1 MSEAEGTIQRAIS
14 GPFSTTGSFEAEQL
28 DLLWQRCRL
37 LFLTGMAIVAVAAVV
52 DLLVPSADPVLA
64 SSLSGIE
71 WLSGPPGHLILF
83 GLGLA
88 LVYAVRGR
96 HRYLPA
102 IVYGTIAANV
112 LLLIFSQVTFRPAT
126 HPYFGVSLL
135 LFLSAAFIPWRPGYQ
150 WALAATAAVWFLLL
164 QGILLGTLPEL
175 QAFWAERGG
184 AEVARNHTVW
194 GVTKIAIIGGA
205 SALVSK
211 TLYSLTKTAH
221 RAKRLGNYLI
231 HEEIGKGGMGQVF
244 YAQHSLICRP
254 TAVKVMHPNGRDRG
268 TALAR
273 FEREIKLSA
282 TLTHPNTITIY
293 EVGRTPDHSL
303 YYAMEYLEGL
313 DLQQLVERHGPVSP
327 GRTIYLLKQACG
339 SLEEA
344 HSREIIHRDIK
355 PSNIFLTRRGLLYD
369 YVKVLDFGLAKQIAS
384 DTSAAI
390 SKTGMLFGTPR
401 YIAPETVYG
410 NEKVDGRADLY
421 CLGGVAYWML
431 TGQPPFR
438 SESSVEVLID
448 HVKTT
453 PKRPSEVSELEIPA
467 ELEDVVMRLLE
478 KKPSDRYQTARELED
493 ALAAVPLDETWGRD
507 NAEDW
512 WTLHGIIGED
522 PHDCEC
528 FFPADDFDTEDRPS
542 LIVAESSAEG
552 APGEPA

>member
-1 MSEAEGTIQRAIS
+1 MPEAEGTIRRAIS
-14 GPFSTTGSFEAEQL
+14 GPYSTTGSFEAEQL

-37 LFLTGMAIVAVAAVV
+37 LFVTGIAIVGVAAVLQ
-52 DLLVPSADPVLA
+52 LLVPAADPVLV
-64 SSLSGIE
+64 SSLSGIAR
-71 WLSGPPGHLILF
+71 LSGPLGHLILF

-88 LVYAVRGR
+88 LLYAVRASPR
-96 HRYLPA
+96 QLPT

-112 LLLIFSQVTFRPAT
+112 VLLIFSQVAFRPAA
-126 HPYFGVSLL
+126 HPYFGISLL

-150 WALAATAAVWFLLL
+150 WALAATAAVWFLLV
-164 QGILLGTLPEL
+164 QGILFWTLPEL

-184 AEVARNHTVW
+184 AEAARNYTVW
-194 GVTKIAIIGGA
+194 GVAKIAIIGGA

-268 TALAR
+268 VALAR

-313 DLQQLVERHGPVSP
+313 DLQQLVDRHGPVSP
-327 GRTIYLLKQACG
+327 ARTIHILTQVCG

-344 HSREIIHRDIK
+344 HSRDIIHRDIK

-369 YVKVLDFGLAKQIAS
+369 YVKVLDFGLAKQIATDAS
-384 DTSAAI
+384 SAI

-410 NEKVDGRADLY
+410 NEQVDGRADLY

-431 TGQPPFR
+431 TGQPPFP

-467 ELEDVVMRLLE
+467 ELEAVVMRLLE
-478 KKPSDRYQTARELED
+478 KKPGKRHQTARELED
-493 ALAAVPLDETWGRD
+493 ALAAIQLGEAWSRD
-507 NAEDW
+507 KAEDW
-512 WTLHGIIGED
+512 WTLHGIIGEN

-528 FFPADDFDTEDRPS
+528 FFPADEIDTEDRPS
-542 LIVAESSAEG
+542 LVILEPSAEAAG
-552 APGEPA
+552 GEPA

>member
-1 MSEAEGTIQRAIS
+1 MPEAEGTIQRAIS
-14 GPFSTTGSFEAEQL
+14 GPFSASGSFEAEQL
-28 DLLWQRCRL
+28 DLLWRRCRL
-37 LFLTGMAIVAVAAVV
+37 LFLTGVAVAAVAAAV
-52 DLLVPSADPVLA
+52 LLVVPSTDPALA
-64 SSLSGIE
+64 SSLSGIK
-71 WLSGPPGHLILF
+71 WLSGPLGHLILF

-88 LVYAVRGR
+88 LLYAVRASP
-96 HRYLPA
+96 RYLPA
-102 IVYGTIAANV
+102 IVYATIAANV
-112 LLLIFSQVTFRPAT
+112 VLVIFGQAAFRPAT

-150 WALAATAAVWFLLL
+150 WALAATAAVWFLLS
-164 QGILLGTLPEL
+164 QGILFWTLPEL

-184 AEVARNHTVW
+184 AEAARNYTVW

-205 SALVSK
+205 AALVSK
-211 TLYSLTKTAH
+211 KLYSLTKTAH

-244 YAQHSLICRP
+244 YARHSLICRP

-313 DLQQLVERHGPVSP
+313 DLQQLVDQYGPVSP
-327 GRTIYLLKQACG
+327 ARTIHILKQVCG

-344 HSREIIHRDIK
+344 HSRDIIHRDIK

-369 YVKVLDFGLAKQIAS
+369 YVKVLDFGLAKQIATEES
-384 DTSAAI
+384 SAI

-410 NEKVDGRADLY
+410 NEQVDGRADLY

-431 TGQPPFR
+431 TGQPPFP

-448 HVKTT
+448 HVKTC
-453 PKRPSEVSELEIPA
+453 PKRPSEVSELAIPS
-467 ELEDVVMRLLE
+467 ELEDIVMRLLE
-478 KKPSDRYQTARELED
+478 KKPGDRYQTARQLED
-493 ALAAVPLDETWGRD
+493 ALAAVPLDEVWSRD
-507 NAEDW
+507 QAEDW
-512 WTLHGIIGED
+512 WTLHGILGEH

-528 FFPADDFDTEDRPS
+528 FFPADELDTEDRPS
-542 LIVAESSAEG
+542 LVLHDPSDEAAS
-552 APGEPA
+552 GEPD

>member
-1 MSEAEGTIQRAIS
+1 MPETEGTIQRAIS
-14 GPFSTTGSFEAEQL
+14 GPFSTSGSFEAEQL
-28 DLLWQRCRL
+28 DLLWRRCRL
-37 LFLTGMAIVAVAAVV
+37 LFLTGIAIVGVAAVV
-52 DLLVPSADPVLA
+52 DLLVPSPEPPLA
-64 SSLSGIE
+64 SSLSE
-71 WLSGPPGHLILF
+71 YESLSGPLGHLILL

-88 LVYAVRGR
+88 LVYGVRGSP
-96 HRYLPA
+96 RYLPA
-102 IVYGTIAANV
+102 IVYGTIAANIV
-112 LLLIFSQVTFRPAT
+112 LLLFSQVTFRPAS
-126 HPYFGVSLL
+126 HPYFGISLL

-150 WALAATAAVWFLLL
+150 WALAATAAVCFLLL
-164 QGILLGTLPEL
+164 QGILFWTLPEL

-184 AEVARNHTVW
+184 AEVARNNAVW
-194 GVTKIAIIGGA
+194 GVTKIAITGGA

-254 TAVKVMHPNGRDRG
+254 TAVKVMHQDGRDRG

-327 GRTIYLLKQACG
+327 ARTIHILTQVCG

-344 HSREIIHRDIK
+344 HARDIIHRDIK

-369 YVKVLDFGLAKQIAS
+369 YVKVLDFGLAKQIESDAS
-384 DTSAAI
+384 SAI

-410 NEKVDGRADLY
+410 NEQVDGRADLY

-431 TGQPPFR
+431 TGQPPFP

-453 PKRPSEVSELEIPA
+453 PKRPSEVSELLIPA
-467 ELEDVVMRLLE
+467 KLEAIVMRLLE
-478 KKPSDRYQTARELED
+478 KKPGDRYETARELED
-493 ALAAVPLDETWGRD
+493 ALAAVPLDEAWSRD
-507 NAEDW
+507 RAEDW
-512 WTLHGIIGED
+512 WNLHGIIGEH

-528 FFPADDFDTEDRPS
+528 FFPADEFDTEDRPS
-542 LIVAESSAEG
+542 LVVLESSAVG

>member
-1 MSEAEGTIQRAIS
+1 MPESEGIIQRGIS
-14 GPFSTTGSFEAEQL
+14 GPFSATGSFEAEQL

-37 LFLTGMAIVAVAAVV
+37 LFLTGIAIVGFAAVLQ
-52 DLLVPSADPVLA
+52 LLVPSVDPVLA

-71 WLSGPPGHLILF
+71 WPSGPLGHLILF

-88 LVYAVRGR
+88 LLFAVRASPR
-96 HRYLPA
+96 HLPV

-112 LLLIFSQVTFRPAT
+112 VLLIFSQVAFRPAS
-126 HPYFGVSLL
+126 HPYFGISLL

-150 WALAATAAVWFLLL
+150 WALAATAALWFFMV
-164 QGILLGTLPEL
+164 QGILFWTLPEL

-184 AEVARNHTVW
+184 AEAARNYTVW
-194 GVTKIAIIGGA
+194 GGAKIAIIGGA

-211 TLYSLTKTAH
+211 TLFSLSKTAH

-231 HEEIGKGGMGQVF
+231 HEEIGRGGMGQVF

-254 TAVKVMHPNGRDRG
+254 TAVKVMRQDGRDRG

-313 DLQQLVERHGPVSP
+313 DLQQLVDRYGPVP
-327 GRTIYLLKQACG
+327 PARAIHIMKQVCG

-344 HSREIIHRDIK
+344 HSRDIIHRDIK

-369 YVKVLDFGLAKQIAS
+369 YVKVLDFGLAKQIES
-384 DTSAAI
+384 DESSAI

-410 NEKVDGRADLY
+410 NEQVDGRADLY

-431 TGQPPFR
+431 TGQPPF
-438 SESSVEVLID
+438 SSQSSVEVLID

-453 PKRPSEVSELEIPA
+453 PKRPSEVSEIAIPD
-467 ELEDVVMRLLE
+467 ELEAVVMRLLE
-478 KKPSDRYQTARELED
+478 KKPGDRYQTARELEE
-493 ALAAVPLDETWGRD
+493 ALGAVALDEAWSRD
-507 NAEDW
+507 QAEDW
-512 WTLHGIIGED
+512 WNLHGIIGED
-522 PHDCEC
+522 PHDCAC
-528 FFPADDFDTEDRPS
+528 FFPADEFDTEDRPS
-542 LIVAESSAEG
+542 LVVLEPSA
-552 APGEPA
+552 ASPGESD